1 MKRNTSNWSNF
12 CMLLRHAGLT
22 ASAGLS
28 SSILLLF
35 SKDAGLEALCG
46 FADTDHSAMLC
57 CLSADKYWGWIRHL
71 TSPEHSKSPSEGC
84 PRIGDAHP
92 VVLVMATHPVADLQ
106 RLNLG
111 LNSAWKY
118 TQDREHWKHLVET
131 ATLQLG
137 ACSWWWWV
145 FSMQQQ
151 TRGQNIAYI
160 EFQFAWT
167 LWHPFFRPSVRLSVT
182 C

>member
-1 MKRNTSNWSNF
+1 MWLCWYWSLSYVMLFISRRVLRMDTSLDITRALKVSIRGMPKDWRRPPGRP
-12 CMLLRHAGLT
+12 RHGYAPC
-22 ASAGLS
+22 SRS
-28 SSILLLF
+28 P
-35 SKDAGLEALCG
+35 
-46 FADTDHSAMLC
+46 
-57 CLSADKYWGWIRHL
+57 
-71 TSPEHSKSPSEGC
+71 TSY
-84 PRIGDAHP
+84 
-92 VVLVMATHPVADLQ
+92 
-106 RLNLG
+106 LG

-151 TRGQNIAYI
+151 TIGQNIAYI

-182 C
+182 CQYCIDVVYRL